1 MDQRKPEY
9 FKPALMAGAVA
20 GFLSGLPFIGSAN
33 CLCCLW
39 IVGGAAAAVKLLAKE
54 TPAPLTSGDGAV
66 VGALTGIVAAVVDT
80 LLSIPL
86 RSFNLGLA
94 QKIMDTASDMG
105 GDMPAGL
112 DGLFQSAAGALSPGW
127 FLLGLF
133 MTAALFTVFGAL
145 GGIIGVSLFVK
156 KAAPP
161 MPPPPPPAIPPAT
174 PPGPTD
180 AA

>member
-20 GFLSGLPFIGSAN
+20 GILSGLPFIGSAN

-54 TPAPLTSGDGAV
+54 TPTALTSGDGAV

-94 QKIMDTASDMG
+94 QKIMDTASEMG

-112 DGLFQSAAGALSPGW
+112 EGLFQSAAGAFSPGW
-127 FLLGLF
+127 FLLGLL
-133 MTAALFTVFGAL
+133 MTSVLFAVFGAL
-145 GGIIGVSLFVK
+145 GGIVGVSLFVK
-156 KAAPP
+156 KGARPV
-161 MPPPPPPAIPPAT
+161 PPPPPPAIPPVT